1 MKEFMEDLKVAVNE
15 LLDELFLVIGGDHYE
30 QYQGNVGR
38 SKEIS
43 YRS

>member
-30 QYQGNVGR
+30 
-38 SKEIS
+38 
-43 YRS
+43 